1 TASTKKAAAASRSAT
16 DALAACPRAR
26 CLARRRAAA
35 RSSLKCP
42 SLARKPPLHEEP
54 IMSLYRI
61 LSALLM
67 YPEQP
72 LIDALLEIDDALDA
86 HPEAQDQLSP
96 LTDYLKT
103 HSLIELQENYV
114 ATFDRQPACSLHLF
128 EHVHGESR
136 DRGQAMVDL
145 LQEYR
150 RHGLEPGVAEL
161 PDHVPLFLEF
171 VGVIEP
177 AQAGALLDDAIH
189 VLAAIGARL
198 GRDGSPYS
206 TVFAVLR
213 GMTDGVAR
221 VRGSRRAVERGQGGA
236 RVDGAMRERAATG
249 GRVGRDGSPYSSV
262 FAVLRGMTDVVP
274 REQAEPPVR
283 DMDEALEVY
292 GVGPDGVEP
301 LLPMAAAGTH
311 VVHFH
316 PRSRGAQ
323 H

>member
-1 TASTKKAAAASRSAT
+1 
-16 DALAACPRAR
+16 
-26 CLARRRAAA
+26 
-35 RSSLKCP
+35 
-42 SLARKPPLHEEP
+42 
-54 IMSLYRI
+54 MSLYRI

-86 HPEAQDQLSP
+86 HPEAQDQLSA
-96 LTDYLKT
+96 LTDYLKA

-150 RHGLEPGVAEL
+150 RHGLEPGAAEL

-171 VGVIEP
+171 LGVIEP

-198 GRDGSPYS
+198 ARDGSPYS

-213 GMTDGVAR
+213 GMTD
-221 VRGSRRAVERGQGGA
+221 
-236 RVDGAMRERAATG
+236 
-249 GRVGRDGSPYSSV
+249 
-262 FAVLRGMTDVVP
+262 VVP
-274 REQAEPPVR
+274 REQTDPPVR